1 MKIACLSGKGGA
13 GKTFVAVN
21 LAAAAGKC
29 TYIDCDVEEP
39 NGYLFWK
46 PENIK
51 TQEVATLLPSFDE
64 EKCIG
69 CKRCVKFC
77 KFNALVYIKDKP
89 MIFPEVCH
97 SCGGCKLVCPTDA
110 ISEISNPVGV
120 IELGERNE
128 VTVITGLLNTGEASG
143 IPIICE
149 SLKHAGDLTII
160 DCPPG
165 SACSV
170 MESVMDTN
178 YCVLIVEPTAFG
190 FHNFQMVY
198 ELVTLLGKK
207 YGVIINKELEPYEP
221 LEAFCLQNNIT
232 ILDRISYNQTLA
244 RVISNGEIASYLIP
258 EEKLRFQSILE
269 KIGGLL

>member
-46 PENIK
+46 PTDIK
-51 TQEVATLLPSFDE
+51 PQEVATLLPSFDE

-77 KFNALVYIKDKP
+77 KFNALIYIKDKP

-97 SCGGCKLVCPTDA
+97 SCGGCKLVCPTEA

-120 IELGERNE
+120 IEFGKRND

-143 IPIICE
+143 IPIISE
-149 SLKHAGDLTII
+149 ALKHAGDLTIV

-170 MESVMDTN
+170 MESVMDAN
-178 YCVLIVEPTAFG
+178 YCVLVVEPTAFG

-198 ELVTLLGKK
+198 ELVTLLDKK
-207 YGVIINKELEPYEP
+207 CGVIINKEIEPYEP

-232 ILDRISYNQTLA
+232 ILDRILYDQALA
-244 RVISNGEIASYLIP
+244 STISNGEIVSFLMP